1 MKTFLIGFGTW
12 FLTNIIGAFL
22 LKFIGIH
29 ASEELVLLLNA
40 ITISF
45 AIFVALSIRRRQLK
59 KRKEVE
65 ELNSVAAE
73 EEEVSSEPT
82 PPERDV
88 FSFRL
93 AGLYYRSDEAQKRAR
108 ELMSNESVFLEKD
121 PTNPHDPNAIRVYS
135 DDHVHLGYVPRH
147 LCSEIL
153 AYMDETNSNVAYV
166 DYIISGL
173 DCPSVQLY
181 IPINQTHSS

>member
-1 MKTFLIGFGTW
+1 MKTFLTGFGTW
-12 FLTNIIGAFL
+12 LLTNIICAFL

-29 ASEELVLLLNA
+29 ASEGLVPLLNV

-65 ELNSVAAE
+65 ELNSVATE
-73 EEEVSSEPT
+73 EDVSSEPT
-82 PPERDV
+82 PPVKDV
-88 FSFRL
+88 LLFEL
-93 AGLYYRSDEAQKRAR
+93 AGLYYRPKKAKERAR
-108 ELMSNESVFLEKD
+108 ELMSKESVFLEKD

-135 DDHVHLGYVPRH
+135 DDYIHLGYVPRY

-153 AYMDETNSNVAYV
+153 EYMDKENASIAYV
-166 DYIISGL
+166 DYISYGRE
-173 DCPSVQLY
+173 DYPFVHLY
-181 IPINQTHSS
+181 FPIY

>member
-1 MKTFLIGFGTW
+1 MKTFLIAFGTW
-12 FLTNIIGAFL
+12 FLTNLIGAFV
-22 LKFIGIH
+22 LKFLGIQV
-29 ASEELVLLLNA
+29 SEGLVLVLNV

-59 KRKEVE
+59 KRKEEE

-73 EEEVSSEPT
+73 EDVSSEPT
-82 PPERDV
+82 PPMKDV
-88 FSFRL
+88 LLFEL
-93 AGLYYRSDEAQKRAR
+93 AGLYYGPKKAKERAR

-135 DDHVHLGYVPRH
+135 YDYVHLGYVPKY

-153 AYMDETNSNVAYV
+153 EYMDRENASIAYV
-166 DYIISGL
+166 DYISYGRE
-173 DCPSVQLY
+173 DYPFVHLY
-181 IPINQTHSS
+181 FPIY

>member
-1 MKTFLIGFGTW
+1 MKTFLTGFGTW
-12 FLTNIIGAFL
+12 LLTNIIGAFL
-22 LKFIGIH
+22 LNFIGIH
-29 ASEELVLLLNA
+29 ASEELTLLLNA

-45 AIFVALSIRRRQLK
+45 AIFVALSIRKRQLK

-73 EEEVSSEPT
+73 EDVSSEPT

-88 FSFRL
+88 FFFRL

-108 ELMSNESVFLEKD
+108 ELMSNESVILEKD

-173 DCPSVQLY
+173 DCPSVLLY